1 MISNKI
7 VRIPYSRQDHNYIF
21 MLDFK
26 KQITQGG
33 QLISFKLERY
43 IGKGGERGLREIKR
57 KNERCGAWDGVGW
70 GG

>member
-1 MISNKI
+1 
-7 VRIPYSRQDHNYIF
+7 

-33 QLISFKLERY
+33 QLISFRLKRY

-57 KNERCGAWDGVGW
+57 KNERCTCGGMGW
-70 GG
+70 GGVER

>member
-1 MISNKI
+1 
-7 VRIPYSRQDHNYIF
+7 

-43 IGKGGERGLREIKR
+43 IGKRGRARVERDKEK
-57 KNERCGAWDGVGW
+57 E
-70 GG
+70 

>member
-1 MISNKI
+1 
-7 VRIPYSRQDHNYIF
+7 

-43 IGKGGERGLREIKR
+43 IGKGGERRLREIKR
-57 KNERCGAWDGVGW
+57 KNERCSGMGGGGVREVR
-70 GG
+70 

>member
-7 VRIPYSRQDHNYIF
+7 VRIPYSRQDHNNIY

-43 IGKGGERGLREIKR
+43 IGKGESEG
-57 KNERCGAWDGVGW
+57 
-70 GG
+70 

>member
-1 MISNKI
+1 
-7 VRIPYSRQDHNYIF
+7 

-33 QLISFKLERY
+33 QLISVKLERY

-57 KNERCGAWDGVGW
+57 KNGGCGAWDGVGW
-70 GG
+70 GGGV

>member
-1 MISNKI
+1 
-7 VRIPYSRQDHNYIF
+7 

-33 QLISFKLERY
+33 QLISVKLERY

-57 KNERCGAWDGVGW
+57 KSESCGGIGW
-70 GG
+70 GERGEVIVPMSHVSTLP

>member
-1 MISNKI
+1 
-7 VRIPYSRQDHNYIF
+7 

-43 IGKGGERGLREIKR
+43 IGKGGERGLRKR
-57 KNERCGAWDGVGW
+57 NNERCGGMGW
-70 GG
+70 WV

>member
-1 MISNKI
+1 
-7 VRIPYSRQDHNYIF
+7 

-43 IGKGGERGLREIKR
+43 IGKGGERGLRER
-57 KNERCGAWDGVGW
+57 EREIMRDVVGW
-70 GG
+70 GGGFREVRW